1 MCLTPFISSRSKDA
15 IEKLKTEILKVKK
28 VIQIAVSQL
37 AELDEKI
44 TKLTST
50 GSSSVNT
57 FLDPCSNSISNSMA
71 PNCSS
76 SITRVPASNNS
87 ISTTS
92 IYNSNSISSYCSPNL
107 IIPQLDGNFHPPD
120 TTQTSH
126 CETCYKVFAN
136 TSDLEQHNK
145 ENQFCCDECNIC
157 YKTEIDADFHELE
170 EHPDAGH
177 PDDIPAATRLLFTSQ
192 KLRN

>member
-1 MCLTPFISSRSKDA
+1 M
-15 IEKLKTEILKVKK
+15 
-28 VIQIAVSQL
+28 
-37 AELDEKI
+37 
-44 TKLTST
+44 

-57 FLDPCSNSISNSMA
+57 FLDPCSNSISNSMV

-76 SITRVPASNNS
+76 NITRVPASNSS

-92 IYNSNSISSYCSPNL
+92 TYNSNSISSYCSPKL
-107 IIPQLDGNFHPPD
+107 IIPHGNFHPPD

-126 CETCYKVFAN
+126 CKTCYKVFAN

-145 ENQFCCDECNIC
+145 ENQFCCDECNVC
-157 YKTEIDADFHELE
+157 YKTEIDADFHELK

-177 PDDIPAATRLLFTSQ
+177 PDDIPAARRLLFTSQ